1 MPILRNAKTGK
12 LNMLGFTLFTAM
24 VSFIVI
30 GIGVVVIQHM
40 INSEQNYS
48 QIISALLNQQ
58 EMDSTKDII
67 RLDALQVFNLVY
79 RAKFFEYF
87 DANFSPGQSN
97 GGYTDVGL
105 DKPDWQAYQK
115 DFTCELFFGDVG
127 GQVCNGSRF
136 SVYVANKIIG
146 LLYEYSGYFK
156 GQTYWFRIY
165 DYSWQKSMPIPLD
178 ITSPTTTPSITQT
191 QFTNALSQGLIG
203 AKNAGK
209 FTLLIG
215 CDETDQ
221 SKCGNGSFYTNI
233 DLYNID
239 KSLYLNLPRVF
250 LKRTYDDS
258 SVDDAI
264 LPNNIISFFI
274 PMRLYG
280 ALAFTREQ
288 LSSINFKS
296 YNDKTFGEIMKK
308 QCGEFDGVSSGD
320 LSIPSL
326 ESQGFLEQK
335 SQLEIQTEITKDIK
349 NLIDN
354 KEINGFVIK
363 VDDVVI
369 VELFYPSKE
378 FKLVVNGGPN
388 VPALIEQK
396 IDLLRVKVSVI
407 DKNPFYSFGHASTM
421 VFKFSGAG
429 EVQLPSPTIL
439 ENCSCSVAGPGQDL
453 TGCAS

>member
-48 QIISALLNQQ
+48 QIISSLLNQQ

-87 DANFSPGQSN
+87 DANFSPEQTN
-97 GGYTDVGL
+97 DDYIDVGL
-105 DKPDWQAYQK
+105 DKPDWQVYQK
-115 DFTCELFFGDVG
+115 DFTCELFFGGPNCD
-127 GQVCNGSRF
+127 GSKF

-165 DYSWQKSMPIPLD
+165 DYSFQKTNPVDVTSPVD
-178 ITSPTTTPSITQT
+178 TTSITSK
-191 QFTNALSQGLIG
+191 QFTDALSQGLLG
-203 AKNAGK
+203 AKKAGK
-209 FTLLIG
+209 FTLLIS

-221 SKCGNGSFYTNI
+221 SNCINGSFYTNI

-250 LKRTYDDS
+250 LKRAYDDS

-280 ALAFTREQ
+280 ALAFTRNTLGNFDFTQYKEEWFEDDVDKLTCGSFSEKEYAVLQSGLKPKDQFTLQ
-288 LSSINFKS
+288 LELKDKIFNSLASTQKNNFILTVDDIAIEDS
-296 YNDKTFGEIMKK
+296 FDKKIFTLHVTANGVPQPAITLTER
-308 QCGEFDGVSSGD
+308 GVS
-320 LSIPSL
+320 
-326 ESQGFLEQK
+326 
-335 SQLEIQTEITKDIK
+335 
-349 NLIDN
+349 
-354 KEINGFVIK
+354 
-363 VDDVVI
+363 
-369 VELFYPSKE
+369 
-378 FKLVVNGGPN
+378 
-388 VPALIEQK
+388 
-396 IDLLRVKVSVI
+396 LLRIKVSVV
-407 DKNPFYSFGHASTM
+407 DMNPFYSFGHASTM
-421 VFKFSGAG
+421 VFKLSGAG
-429 EVQLPSPTIL
+429 TVQDKSTDSVSCSCEIDPDSKLL
-439 ENCSCSVAGPGQDL
+439 NCS
-453 TGCAS
+453 